1 MEGLQQ
7 LEHEIQRHLALAQLC
22 SGPIRDG
29 HLEAA
34 RQLAVLREFFQED
47 DMSKREKGATGLD
60 RLCHK
65 FYELPKGVG
74 LQVDRKCRRCGGSLM
89 AYYCEERLYL
99 IVCEDC
105 NTMALTKACAPQVAA
120 NLTLAEKDSA
130 IRDLLVRAESA
141 ELLAGKAK
149 ERLSSAIDSLSSIL
163 SWFE

>member
-7 LEHEIQRHLALAQLC
+7 LEHEIQRHLALAQLTD
-22 SGPIRDG
+22 GAIRDG

-34 RQLAVLREFFQED
+34 RQLAALREFFQED

-89 AYYCEERLYL
+89 AYPCKGCVWTARCDHTGQ
-99 IVCEDC
+99 VCDAWRRWFTA
-105 NTMALTKACAPQVAA
+105 NYDNAA
-120 NLTLAEKDSA
+120 RQL
-130 IRDLLVRAESA
+130 RAA
-141 ELLAGKAK
+141 ARK
-149 ERLSSAIDSLSSIL
+149 EAQCRNND
-163 SWFE
+163 